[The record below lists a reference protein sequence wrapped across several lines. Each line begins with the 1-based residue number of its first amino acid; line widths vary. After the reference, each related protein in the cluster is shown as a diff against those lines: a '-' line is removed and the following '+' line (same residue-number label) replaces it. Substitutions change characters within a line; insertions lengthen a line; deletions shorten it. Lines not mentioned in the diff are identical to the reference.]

1 MTAPPSDPSSDA
13 SFPLMLLGL
22 AVLAAGIGL
31 GLLALLLLRRRR
43 SEPASQT
50 AAYPRLAPAAAY
62 PLRNDPP
69 EPRLPQPALPS
80 EPTSPYGPFDRTDAS
95 GPGNGPDGYPPKA
108 FGPVGSVAAIEP
120 ETPRPAGL
128 PVAPL
133 SGARLPTPPPTTP
146 IGSDDPTLTNRYQ
159 HRALIAR
166 GGMGSVYRAYDTRL
180 RRWVAVKVMHP
191 NLSAQSQFR
200 RRFLREAQL
209 AAMLQHPNIVTIYD
223 AEFVD
228 DELQIV
234 MAWIDGEDL
243 QKVIQR
249 ESPLEPRRTD
259 RLVGQVADA
268 LDHAHHQRQPV
279 YHRDIKPANIML
291 TPTERVVLTDFGIAK
306 LIGEASLTLTGQ
318 FVGTPEY
325 MAPELIQGDE
335 SDHRAD
341 LYSLGVVLYEMLA
354 GRPPFRADTPLAV
367 LHAQLNVEPPSPRE
381 YAPGLSPAV
390 EQVVLKALAKD
401 PAGRYQ
407 SGRDLSIALGE
418 AIAAG

>member
-1 MTAPPSDPSSDA
+1 
-13 SFPLMLLGL
+13 MLLGL

-62 PLRNDPP
+62 PPRNDPP
-69 EPRLPQPALPS
+69 EPRLPQPALPG

-133 SGARLPTPPPTTP
+133 LSARLPTPPPITP

-407 SGRDLSIALGE
+407 SGPELSIALGE
-418 AIAAG
+418 AIASG